1 MIQDLIDRASA
12 LGGRAL
18 AFATTDRTVDAVR
31 AALIFALTVL
41 FTRVGSRWVRGVV
54 AHRGDAQ
61 RAALAGRLSGWLLLG
76 LGFSAAFEELGFKL
90 HVILG
95 AAGVLSVA
103 VGFAAQTTLSNLISG
118 FFLFGERPFG
128 VGDTIEIDGIAG
140 EVLGIEM
147 LATTLRT
154 ADHRFVRIP
163 NETLIKT
170 RLTNQT
176 RFPRRRTELSIPI
189 ANDED
194 FSKVREIIL
203 AAVGK
208 NSLSLREPA
217 PTVFI
222 GAFGETSV
230 TCSVWVWVETKD
242 LQALRA
248 SLAEEIHGALGAA
261 KRSGL
266 GR

>member
-1 MIQDLIDRASA
+1 MIHDLILRAV
-12 LGGRAL
+12 
-18 AFATTDRTVDAVR
+18 AFATMDRTVDGVR
-31 AALIFALTVL
+31 AALILCLTIL
-41 FTRVGSRWVRGVV
+41 FTRFGSRWVRSVV
-54 AHRGDAQ
+54 AHRVDAQ
-61 RAALAGRLSGWLLLG
+61 RAALAGRLSAWLLLA

-128 VGDTIEIDGIAG
+128 VGDTIDIDGITG
-140 EVLGIEM
+140 EVLAIEM

-154 ADHRFVRIP
+154 ADNRFVRIP

-176 RFPRRRTELSIPI
+176 RFSRRRVELVIPL
-189 ANDED
+189 ANEED
-194 FSKVREIIL
+194 FSKTR
-203 AAVGK
+203 AAVLAVVGK
-208 NSLSLREPA
+208 TPMALSDP
-217 PTVFI
+217 PPSVFI

-230 TCSVWVWVETKD
+230 LCSVWVWGETKD

-248 SLAEEIHGALGAA
+248 SLSDEIHGALGSA

>member
-1 MIQDLIDRASA
+1 MIPDLIDRASS
-12 LGGRAL
+12 LGGRAV

-31 AALIFALTVL
+31 AALIFAVTVVV
-41 FTRVGSRWVRGVV
+41 TRVGSRWVRGVV

-61 RAALAGRLSGWLLLG
+61 RAALAGRLSAWLLLG

-103 VGFAAQTTLSNLISG
+103 IGFAAQTTLSNLISG

-140 EVLGIEM
+140 EVLGVEM

-154 ADHRFVRIP
+154 ADHRYVRIP
-163 NETLIKT
+163 NETLIKS

-176 RFPRRRTELSIPI
+176 RFPRRRVELAIPI

-194 FSKVREIIL
+194 FSKIRDVVL
-203 AAVGK
+203 AAVK
-208 NSLSLREPA
+208 KCPQALREPT
-217 PTVFI
+217 PTIFI
-222 GAFGETSV
+222 GGFGETSV
-230 TCSVWVWVETKD
+230 TCTVWAWGETND

-248 SLAEEIHGALGAA
+248 SLAEEIHGALGTA